1 MGVTQAKPAGP
12 PKSSVSGLASGSEKF
27 ELACPARKPPRVP
40 YAYRNRG
47 IKLSDTVVRLFELKL
62 PLPAKS
68 NSMKVRD
75 SPQAVGVRV
84 STLSRVSRGLW
95 TQTPLPRELAVLFGT
110 LFPAVRI

>member
-1 MGVTQAKPAGP
+1 MRVTPANPAGP

-27 ELACPARKPPRVP
+27 EFACPARKPPRVP

-75 SPQAVGVRV
+75 SPQAVGVRA
-84 STLSRVSRGLW
+84 STLSRVSRGPS
-95 TQTPLPRELAVLFGT
+95 THPPLQPHPPVLC
-110 LFPAVRI
+110 A